1 LPFGGSRILFRFQP
15 PEAIQV
21 LYKFFLDR
29 AIRIL
34 LYRKGQQSVE
44 FHFLFFRFNKPSLK
58 KGPIPMDANCIRD
71 LAGIVGEP
79 WVTTDDEHLKGYAKD
94 NSFVPPRMPQCVARP
109 GSAEDLEETVRW
121 ANRTRTPLVPVSS
134 GEPRLRGDTIPRL
147 GGAVVDL
154 QRMKRIVRIDRRNR
168 VAVIEPGVT
177 FGELVPALA
186 REGLRLNGPLLPRS
200 NKSVLASVL
209 EREPGLM
216 PRYQWDIS
224 DPLCCLEV
232 VFGTGDRFRTGE
244 AAGPGGLEAQWRI
257 GGAQKFP
264 LGPHQVDYHR
274 LVQGAQGTMGIAT
287 WASIKCEILPKA
299 KKLFFLH
306 AERIEDLVPLA
317 YELTKKGYGDEVF
330 LMNRV
335 ELAALLKGAGILPEF
350 QAAQTGLPS
359 WVLTFCI
366 SGGAY
371 FPEEQL
377 EVLEKDLKEL
387 AQSLGQVFSQTAG
400 DLPAARMLSLLDRCS
415 DEPYWKYGVLGQFRE
430 IFFITTLDRSP
441 RFIET
446 VRLLAGETGVP
457 ESRIGVYLQP
467 VVQGTSCHCEFDLFF
482 DGEDAKESA
491 KTRELFERA
500 SSALI
505 RQGAFFSRPYPAWAD
520 EVYRTQGTFAET
532 LKKVK
537 AVFDPNGILNPGKL
551 CF

>member
-1 LPFGGSRILFRFQP
+1 M
-15 PEAIQV
+15 EANWT
-21 LYKFFLDR
+21 
-29 AIRIL
+29 
-34 LYRKGQQSVE
+34 S
-44 FHFLFFRFNKPSLK
+44 
-58 KGPIPMDANCIRD
+58 D

-79 WVTTDDEHLKGYAKD
+79 WVTVDRERLEAYAKD
-94 NSFVPPRMPQCVARP
+94 NSFVPPRMPQCVVQP
-109 GSAEDLEETVRW
+109 GGADELEETVRW
-121 ANRTRTPLVPVSS
+121 ANRTRTPLIPVSS

-147 GGAVVDL
+147 GGVMVDL
-154 QRMKRIVRIDRRNR
+154 QRMKKIIRIDRRNR

-177 FGELVPALA
+177 FGDLVPALA
-186 REGLRLNGPLLPRS
+186 REGLRLNSPLLARS

-244 AAGPGGLEAQWRI
+244 AAGPGGLDAQWRI

-287 WASIKCEILPKA
+287 WASIKCETLPKS
-299 KKLFFLH
+299 KKLFFLS
-306 AERIEDLVPLA
+306 AERLEDLVPFA
-317 YELTKKGYGDEVF
+317 YELTKKGYGDELF
-330 LMNRV
+330 IMNRV
-335 ELAALLKGAGILPEF
+335 QLAALLKGAGVLPEF
-350 QAAQTGLPS
+350 LSAQAGLPS

-366 SGGAY
+366 SGGTY
-371 FPEEQL
+371 FPEEQI
-377 EVLEKDLKEL
+377 EYLEKDLKEL
-387 AQSLGQVFSQTAG
+387 AQSLGQVLSQTAG
-400 DLPAARMLSLLDRCS
+400 DLAAARMLALLDRCS
-415 DEPYWKYGVLGQFRE
+415 GEPYWKYGALGQFRE
-430 IFFITTLDRSP
+430 IFFITLLDRSL

-446 VRLLAGETGVP
+446 ARSLAAETGVP
-457 ESRIGVYLQP
+457 ETRVGVYLQP

-482 DGEDAKESA
+482 DGQDAKESA
-491 KTRELFERA
+491 RVKELFERA

-505 RQGAFFSRPYPAWAD
+505 RQGAFFSRPYPAWAA
-520 EVYRTQGTFAET
+520 EVYRTQGTFTET

-537 AVFDPNGILNPGKL
+537 AVFDPKGILNPGKL

>member
-1 LPFGGSRILFRFQP
+1 
-15 PEAIQV
+15 
-21 LYKFFLDR
+21 
-29 AIRIL
+29 
-34 LYRKGQQSVE
+34 
-44 FHFLFFRFNKPSLK
+44 
-58 KGPIPMDANCIRD
+58 MDANCMRD
-71 LAGIVGEP
+71 LSGIVGDS
-79 WVTTDDEHLKGYAKD
+79 WVAVDAERLEAYAQD
-94 NSFVPPRMPQCVARP
+94 NSFVPPRMPQCVVQP
-109 GSAEDLEETVRW
+109 GGAEELEETVRW
-121 ANRTRTPLVPVSS
+121 ANRSRSPLIPVSS

-177 FGELVPALA
+177 FGEIVPALA
-186 REGLRLNGPLLPRS
+186 AEGLRLNGPLLPRS

-209 EREPGLM
+209 EREPPLM

-274 LVQGAQGTMGIAT
+274 LVQGAQGTLGIAT
-287 WASIKCEILPKA
+287 WASIKCETLPKA
-299 KKLFFLH
+299 KKLFFLC
-306 AERIEDLVPLA
+306 AERLEDLVPFA
-317 YELTKKGYGDEVF
+317 YELTKKGYGDELF

-335 ELAALLKGAGILPEF
+335 QLAALLKGAGVLPDF
-350 QAAQTGLPS
+350 QSAQSGLPS

-366 SGGAY
+366 SGGTY
-371 FPEEQL
+371 FPQEQL
-377 EVLEKDLKEL
+377 EVLEKDLKDL
-387 AQSLGQVFSQTAG
+387 AQSLGQVLSQTAG
-400 DLPAARMLSLLDRCS
+400 DLSAASMLSLLDRCS

-430 IFFITTLDRSP
+430 IFFITLLDRSL

-446 VRLLAGETGVP
+446 VRSLAGETGVP
-457 ESRIGVYLQP
+457 ENRVGVYLQP

-482 DGEDAKESA
+482 DGENAREYARAK
-491 KTRELFERA
+491 ELFEKA

-520 EVYRTQGTFAET
+520 EVYRAHGTFAET